1 MEKLLQFQAHPQ
13 GKAGHSI
20 GITGDSLT
28 KQQSATWSRTSP
40 NSLVP
45 QLQGVLWRR
54 ARILKQVG
62 VLQKE
67 VASLR
72 AQLAA
77 LACTIYRP
85 GGRVQLTEL
94 QEQLALAEDDHD
106 QRLVAR
112 AAPHQPK
119 PR

>member
-1 MEKLLQFQAHPQ
+1 M
-13 GKAGHSI
+13 
-20 GITGDSLT
+20 
-28 KQQSATWSRTSP
+28 
-40 NSLVP
+40 
-45 QLQGVLWRR
+45 LWRR

-62 VLQKE
+62 MLQAE
-67 VASLR
+67 MASLR

-77 LACTIYRP
+77 LACTSYRP
-85 GGRVQLTEL
+85 GGRAQLAEL

>member
-1 MEKLLQFQAHPQ
+1 M
-13 GKAGHSI
+13 
-20 GITGDSLT
+20 
-28 KQQSATWSRTSP
+28 P

-62 VLQKE
+62 VLQAE

-77 LACTIYRP
+77 LACTSYRP
-85 GGRVQLTEL
+85 GGRAQLAEL